1 MLRND
6 RARLFECGP
15 DAKAHCGFLNPSH
28 AGYNGGMKEE
38 RVLPAIRE
46 GALVNVEKALKGE
59 VVYLYAFDVAN
70 EIITRRVREIL
81 SEKPFPFEIR
91 MDRTLPKDMPLY
103 KPLAIEP
110 HILTARV
117 RGFPLRLLIRI
128 YDVGVVTV
136 MMRVPIEADCL
147 ADLMPFH
154 TPAFD
159 SGESLDAEASKLCA
173 EVCKS
178 LEDSMVGRTESP
190 APPEA
195 YTAFCLT
202 KVGGAND
209 VNLWLSEQRENV
221 AGLLTETAPNRLSET
236 QVTEVLRIQRSFEI
250 SDLTVIDWDAALVV
264 DLTGYVDDVLYA
276 LELAN
281 LQLEEFKAMDKR
293 LDKYLDG
300 AYEDL
305 ERPRL
310 PMFGASSRK
319 LQNLRRFRV
328 DVAKLADEVTHITKF
343 FGDWYLARVYLGARD
358 RFYLEQWRASV
369 DQRLAQLD
377 KLYSVVH
384 SDVNER
390 RMLWLEVVIVIFFAL
405 DLLILIWLK
414 RL

>member
-1 MLRND
+1 MFLQD
-6 RARLFECGP
+6 FP
-15 DAKAHCGFLNPSH
+15 TPSPKAL
-28 AGYNGGMKEE
+28 YNEIMKEE
-38 RVLPAIRE
+38 RVLPLPAGRE
-46 GALVNVEKALKGE
+46 SGQVSVEKALKGE

-70 EIITRRVREIL
+70 EIITPRVQAIL

-110 HILTARV
+110 
-117 RGFPLRLLIRI
+117 RLLSARLQGSPVRFLIRL

-136 MMRVPIEADCL
+136 MMRAAFAADAL

-154 TPAFD
+154 NPKLET
-159 SGESLDAEASKLCA
+159 GEALDTVASKLCA
-173 EVCKS
+173 EVCESVK
-178 LEDSMVGRTESP
+178 DSIVGGTESP

-195 YTAFCLT
+195 YTVFCLT
-202 KVGGAND
+202 EAGGARD
-209 VNLWLSEQRENV
+209 VNNWLGEQRRNV
-221 AGLLTETAPNRLSET
+221 AGLLTETPASQLSEA
-236 QVTEVLRIQRSFEI
+236 QVGEVLRIQRSFEI

-281 LQLEEFKAMDKR
+281 LQLEEFRVMDRR

-305 ERPRL
+305 ERRPL
-310 PMFGASSRK
+310 PLFGRASK
-319 LQNLRRFRV
+319 TLQHLRRFRV

-343 FGDWYLARVYLGARD
+343 FGDWYLARVYLDARD
-358 RFYLEQWRASV
+358 RFYLDQWRASV

-384 SDVNER
+384 AEVNER
-390 RMLWLEVVIVIFFAL
+390 RMLWLEVIIVIFFAL
-405 DLLILIWLK
+405 DLLILLWAK
-414 RL
+414 R